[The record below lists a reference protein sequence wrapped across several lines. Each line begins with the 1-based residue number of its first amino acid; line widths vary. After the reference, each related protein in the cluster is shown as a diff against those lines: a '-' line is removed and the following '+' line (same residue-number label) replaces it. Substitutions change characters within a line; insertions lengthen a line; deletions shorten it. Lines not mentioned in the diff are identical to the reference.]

1 MNMPQDI
8 VLLGPTCSGKSSAAI
23 RIAQELDAEIVS
35 CDSMQVYKGLEIGTA
50 QPSTEELAMVPH
62 HLIGIFDI
70 HEPYDVS
77 RFLALATSVCEE
89 IHSRNKRAIIVG
101 GTGLYAKALVY
112 GHTLLPA
119 DAALFEQIKAQLE
132 IPGGREQLE
141 AELSSIANGR
151 ENIPKDILLNPRRL
165 LRAVEVARLTGR
177 TPWELN
183 SSSNTPKQDFKQFII
198 LPDLELLK
206 ARIRQRTAAMISQGW
221 VQEAQCAIGNGLM
234 ETPTARQA
242 LGYRDIADFLSG
254 NGPDTLAD
262 LETLL
267 VSRTIHYARRQF
279 TWFKHQHPGAT
290 FIPFTP
296 HDNPLETI
304 CMEMRQLR

>member
-1 MNMPQDI
+1 MTSPQDI
-8 VLLGPTCSGKSSAAI
+8 VLLGPTCSWKSAAAI
-23 RIAQELDAEIVS
+23 RVAQELDAEIIS

-50 QPSTEELAMVPH
+50 QPSPEELAAVPH
-62 HLIGIFDI
+62 HLVGLFDI
-70 HEPYDVS
+70 HEPYDVN
-77 RFLALATSVCEE
+77 RFLTLANAARKE
-89 IHSRNKRAIIVG
+89 IHGRGRHAIIVG

-132 IPGGREQLE
+132 ATDGRRQLE
-141 AELSSIANGR
+141 EELSAIAHGR

-183 SSSNTPKQDFKQFII
+183 SSSNTPNPEFRQFII

-206 ARIRQRTAAMISQGW
+206 TRIRQRTAAMMVQGW
-221 VQEAQCAIGNGLM
+221 VQEAQHAIGNGLM

-254 NGPDTLAD
+254 NGPDTLTD

-290 FIPFTP
+290 FIPITP
-296 HDNPLETI
+296 NDNPLDTI
-304 CMEMRQLR
+304 VSTVIAPV

>member
-1 MNMPQDI
+1 MSVPQDI
-8 VLLGPTCSGKSSAAI
+8 VLLGPTCSWKSSAAI
-23 RIAQELDAEIVS
+23 QIAKELDAEIVS

-50 QPSTEELAMVPH
+50 QPSPEELSAIQH

-77 RFLALATSVCEE
+77 SFLELATAAREE
-89 IHSRNKRAIIVG
+89 IHSRGKQAIIVG

-112 GHTLLPA
+112 GHALLPA
-119 DAALFEQIKAQLE
+119 NAELFEQIKAQLE
-132 IPGGREQLE
+132 APGGREQLE
-141 AELSSIANGR
+141 EELSAVAHGR
-151 ENIPKDILLNPRRL
+151 DNIPKDILLNPRRL

-183 SSSNTPKQDFKQFII
+183 SSTNTPNPEFSQFII

-206 ARIRQRTAAMISQGW
+206 ARIRQRTAAMMAQGW
-221 VQEAQCAIGNGLM
+221 VQEAQRAIGNGLM

-242 LGYRDIADFLSG
+242 LGYRDIAEFLAG
-254 NGPDTLAD
+254 NGPDSLAN

-290 FIPFTP
+290 FIPITP
-296 HDNPLETI
+296 NDNPLKTI
-304 CMEMRQLR
+304 KLAVFKHA

>member
-1 MNMPQDI
+1 MTAPQDI
-8 VLLGPTCSGKSSAAI
+8 VLLGPTCSWKSSAAI
-23 RIAQELDAEIVS
+23 QIAKELGAEIVS

-50 QPSTEELAMVPH
+50 QPSSEELAAVPH

-70 HEPYDVS
+70 REPYDVS
-77 RFLALATSVCEE
+77 RFLELANAAREE
-89 IHSRNKRAIIVG
+89 IHGRGKRAIIVG

-112 GHTLLPA
+112 GHALLPA
-119 DAALFEQIKAQLE
+119 NAELFEQIKAHLE
-132 IPGGREQLE
+132 APGGRERLE
-141 AELSSIANGR
+141 EELSAIAHGR
-151 ENIPKDILLNPRRL
+151 DNIPKDILLNPRRL

-183 SSSNTPKQDFKQFII
+183 SSTNTPNPEFSQFII

-206 ARIRQRTAAMISQGW
+206 ARIRQRTAAMMAHGW
-221 VQEAQCAIGNGLM
+221 VQEAQCAIGSGLM

-254 NGPDTLAD
+254 NGPDRLVD

-290 FIPFTP
+290 FIPISP
-296 HDNPLETI
+296 NDNPLEKIVSTV
-304 CMEMRQLR
+304 LTTA